1 MLRIF
6 GAFIRMFFGYHEDV
20 ILLSK
25 GYVIRGFG
33 KYPRPHIICT
43 TVGGFAD
50 EFQIEGPFEEEYQVL
65 KITIMIMST
74 DDVGFMK
81 TKRGYTSK
89 KNKAINQWPCNLCIN
104 RASAHR
110 NESHG

>member
-6 GAFIRMFFGYHEDV
+6 GAFIRMFFGYREDV

-50 EFQIEGPFEEEYQVL
+50 EFQIEGPFEEEYQVFRMT
-65 KITIMIMST
+65 ITILST
-74 DDVGFMK
+74 DDIGFLK
-81 TKRGYTSK
+81 TKGAVHQK
-89 KNKAINQWPCNLCIN
+89 KTRPSISGHAIC
-104 RASAHR
+104 A
-110 NESHG
+110 